1 MCFAFSKKTW
11 EPLNLR
17 PLKLLQ
23 GTSPAHAPLVWFL
36 HTDVGVGLRVTLRA
50 TPSLCCLMLTA
61 LISAFGF
68 LFKARGG
75 FYNLLWGHR
84 TLNDQLCMA
93 LVIWWMWRTRI
104 RQPPSYSRSRKL
116 ETEPHPPLPPTY
128 THKPVSN
135 QFCLPSRSLNNSSK
149 YRSHWRSLSSLKP
162 FISCKLPLTSV
173 S

>member
-1 MCFAFSKKTW
+1 MCFAFSKKAW

-17 PLKLLQ
+17 PLNLFQ

-75 FYNLLWGHR
+75 FYNLL
-84 TLNDQLCMA
+84 
-93 LVIWWMWRTRI
+93 
-104 RQPPSYSRSRKL
+104 
-116 ETEPHPPLPPTY
+116 
-128 THKPVSN
+128 
-135 QFCLPSRSLNNSSK
+135 
-149 YRSHWRSLSSLKP
+149 
-162 FISCKLPLTSV
+162 
-173 S
+173 

>member
-17 PLKLLQ
+17 PLNLFQ
-23 GTSPAHAPLVWFL
+23 GTSPAHTPLVWFL

-75 FYNLLWGHR
+75 FYNLLWGRR
-84 TLNDQLCMA
+84 TLNDQLCTGSGY
-93 LVIWWMWRTRI
+93 LVNVEDWDKATTILLEVQETGNRT
-104 RQPPSYSRSRKL
+104 
-116 ETEPHPPLPPTY
+116 PPTTA
-128 THKPVSN
+128 THIHTHT
-135 QFCLPSRSLNNSSK
+135 CLES
-149 YRSHWRSLSSLKP
+149 
-162 FISCKLPLTSV
+162 ISFSIQEPE
-173 S
+173 